1 MRTIKSGVLSV
12 LFAALA
18 AGPIAAQAPP
28 SAFVNFEG
36 AQTNPIRISADGT
49 RLFAVNTP
57 NGTLSVFCVKTS
69 STCTGT
75 PSSPALIAEIP
86 VGIEPVSVNINPNS
100 TIVDDE
106 AWVVNQISN
115 SVSVVSVSKGIV
127 TDTLY
132 AKPEPEDVVFT
143 PNGLAWVSVARG
155 NMVNVYNAGTHAL
168 VQSIS
173 LVGSEPRAL
182 AVSPNGN
189 TVYTAFALSGNHST
203 LVPNTAKGL
212 PQNQTPWPSDMNPLF
227 QTTNNLPPTVGLIVD
242 ASDPT
247 WSSVIQYTMPD
258 NDVAAINASNFSVS
272 YYSHLGT
279 DNMGLAVNPVSGN
292 LYVANMDALNLV
304 YFQTTLNGHDVNNQ
318 ITTVNVSNG
327 QSQMFD
333 LNPNVNYGQLPN
345 PTALATALA
354 MPTAIIFEPT
364 GRYLYI
370 AAFGTDRIGIFDTTT
385 NTVSSFIEINPQA
398 LGSIANPATKRGPRG
413 LALGSSANT
422 LYVLNRISNT
432 ISVVNLTNSS
442 VVKEIATGSTD
453 PTPAAIKNG
462 RGFLYD
468 AKLSGNGT
476 NSCASCHVDAEIDLL
491 AWNLGNPPG
500 DYTYLYEPNS
510 NEKTTLFAFHPMKGP
525 MTTQSLRGLANVEP
539 YHWRG
544 DKPDLAAFNGAFAEL
559 MGGSEISP
567 ADMAAFTN
575 YINTIVYQPNPNENL
590 DGTLP
595 DSIGLPDHPGVTA
608 NPNTGY
614 TTFTT
619 VQFGD
624 FGQGDDTTQTCSFC
638 HTAPASIPGYAP
650 GTNLLVRIPFGNGPG
665 ADQPLKIPHL
675 RNLYWKTNA
684 NFNKGAVSVNGF
696 GYGHEGNIAGLANQA
711 NQGSFGIFSTKFNT
725 NDPAQAVQLD
735 EEVEAYELC
744 FDTGTPPATGYS
756 RTLTSSTVGTSPAQ
770 SDWSTLQ
777 NVAGASMLDLIANG
791 TINGK
796 VTALLYQPAAGNY
809 ITNTTGVGPFTQTQL
824 TAFINGGD
832 TLTIMGVPFGS
843 GSRMINT
850 KLASFRNGN
859 TVQH

>member
-1 MRTIKSGVLSV
+1 MRTIRTGLLSV

-18 AGPIAAQAPP
+18 AGPTWAQTPP
-28 SAFVNFEG
+28 GTFVNFEG

-57 NGTLSVFCVKTS
+57 NGTLSVFCVAAS
-69 STCTGT
+69 CGGT
-75 PSSPALIAEIP
+75 ASSPALIAEIP
-86 VGIEPVSVNINPNS
+86 VGIEPVSVNINPGVAGN
-100 TIVDDE
+100 DE
-106 AWVVNQISN
+106 AWVTNQISN

-127 TDTLY
+127 TDTLS

-143 PNGLAWVSVARG
+143 PNGLAWVSVARA

-173 LVGSEPRAL
+173 LVGTEPRAL
-182 AVSPNGN
+182 AVSPNGK

-203 LVPNTAKGL
+203 IVPNTAKGL
-212 PQNQTPWPSDMNPLF
+212 PQNQTPWPSDMNSMF
-227 QTTNNLPPTVGLIVD
+227 QTSPNLPPTVGLIVD

-258 NDVAAINASNFSVS
+258 NDVAAINATNFNVS

-279 DNMGLAVNPVSGN
+279 DNMGLAVSPNGN

-304 YFQTTLNGHDVNNQ
+304 YFQTALNGHDVNNQ

-345 PTALATALA
+345 TEALATALA
-354 MPTAIIFEPT
+354 MPTAIVFEPT
-364 GRYLYI
+364 AGRYLYI
-370 AAFGTDRIGIFDTTT
+370 AAFGTDRVGIFDTTT
-385 NTVSSFIEINPQA
+385 NTVASFVEINPQA
-398 LGSIANPATKRGPRG
+398 LGPIANPSTKRGPRG
-413 LALGSSANT
+413 LAFNSPANM

-432 ISVVNLTNSS
+432 ISVVNVASLATGS

-453 PTPAAIKNG
+453 PTPSVIKNG

-544 DKPDLAAFNGAFAEL
+544 DKPNLAAFNGAFSAL
-559 MGGSEISP
+559 MGGSELST

-575 YINTIVYQPNPNENL
+575 FINTVVYQPNPNENL

-595 DSIGLPDHPGVTA
+595 DSIALLDHPGVTA

-619 VQFGD
+619 VQFGN

-650 GTNLLVRIPFGNGPG
+650 GTNLLVRIPFGSGPG

-675 RNLYWKTNA
+675 RNMYWKTNA

-756 RTLTSSTVGTSPAQ
+756 RTLTSTTVGTSGAQ
-770 SDWSTLQ
+770 SDWTTLQ
-777 NVAGASMLDLIANG
+777 SLAGAGAIDLIANG
-791 TINGK
+791 TVNGK
-796 VTALLYQPAAGNY
+796 VIALLYQSGSY
-809 ITNTTGVGPFTQTQL
+809 ITNTTGVGPFTQAQL
-824 TAFINGGD
+824 TTFINNGD

-850 KLASFRNGN
+850 KLASVKR
-859 TVQH
+859 